1 MRILVTFAIK
11 AEFSQWSSRHPF
23 VPYEFENWETRREF
37 DLFKANIGP
46 NEVTVLL
53 TGMGAENAAKAM
65 SSIPIELHDLCIS
78 TGLAGSLDVSLTPGD
93 VVVARTSETLDQ
105 NCYAAS
111 EPILVDLAV
120 AYGAKLVNISLT
132 SEKIVATAE
141 EKEELSQK
149 GSIVEME
156 STHVLA
162 AATQKLVPCVAIRA
176 ISDAA
181 DEDLPVDFARILD
194 SHGHLKMG
202 GLLKEVGLSPYRIPM
217 LLQFGRQSRAA
228 GKSLADFLDRYIF
241 AISQNWSKIARHKI
255 PRIEEVS
262 AT

>member
-37 DLFKANIGP
+37 DLFKANIGSD
-46 NEVTVLL
+46 EVTVLL
-53 TGMGAENAAKAM
+53 TGIGGENATKAM
-65 SSIPIELHDLCIS
+65 ASIPLEIHDVCIS
-78 TGLAGSLDVSLTPGD
+78 SGLAGSLDALLTPGE
-93 VVVARTSETLDQ
+93 VVAARTTETLDQ
-105 NCYAAS
+105 SRQAAS
-111 EPILVDLAV
+111 DTILVALA
-120 AYGAKLVNISLT
+120 AACGAKAVSVSLT
-132 SEKIVATAE
+132 SEKIVGTAE
-141 EKEELSQK
+141 EKEGLSRK

-156 STHVLA
+156 TTHILA
-162 AATQKLVPCVAIRA
+162 AAAQRHVPCVAVRA

-202 GLLKEVGLSPYRIPM
+202 GLLKEVGLSPYRIPL

-228 GKSLADFLDRYIF
+228 AKSLADFLDRYI
-241 AISQNWSKIARHKI
+241 ATISQNWTKVAPPK
-255 PRIEEVS
+255 IEEVS

>member
-23 VPYEFENWETRREF
+23 VPYEFENWERRREF

-53 TGMGAENAAKAM
+53 TGIGGESAAKAI
-65 SSIPIELHDLCIS
+65 SSIPAEVHDICIS
-78 TGLAGSLDVSLTPGD
+78 SGLAGSLDAALTPGD
-93 VVVARTSETLDQ
+93 VVVAHNAETLDRRCQ
-105 NCYAAS
+105 ATSDAA
-111 EPILVDLAV
+111 LFDLAV
-120 AYGAKLVNISLT
+120 TYGAKPVNVSLT

-141 EKEELSQK
+141 AKEELSKK

-156 STHVLA
+156 SAYILA
-162 AATQKLVPCVAIRA
+162 TAAQRGVPAVAVRA
-176 ISDAA
+176 ISDAV
-181 DEDLPVDFARILD
+181 DEDLPVDFGRILD

-202 GLLKEVGLSPYRIPM
+202 GLLKEVGLSPYRIP
-217 LLQFGRQSRAA
+217 LLIQFGRQSRAA
-228 GKSLADFLDRYIF
+228 ANSLADFLDRYVY
-241 AISQNWSKIARHKI
+241 AISQNWTRLAPPK
-255 PRIEEVS
+255 IEEVS

>member
-46 NEVTVLL
+46 DEVAVLL
-53 TGMGAENAAKAM
+53 TGMGGENAAKAM
-65 SSIPIELHDLCIS
+65 SSIPLEIHDVCIS
-78 TGLAGSLDVSLTPGD
+78 SGLAGSLDVQLTPGD
-93 VVVARTSETLDQ
+93 VVTARSTETTGES
-105 NCYAAS
+105 CKAAS
-111 EPILVDLAV
+111 DTILVDLAV
-120 AYGAKLVNISLT
+120 ACGAKAVNVSLT
-132 SEKIVATAE
+132 SEKIIATAE
-141 EKEELSQK
+141 EKEGLSRK

-156 STHVLA
+156 TTHILT
-162 AATQKLVPCVAIRA
+162 AATQRHVPCVAVRA

-194 SHGHLKMG
+194 SHGRLKMG
-202 GLLKEVGLSPYRIPM
+202 GLLKEVGLSPYRIPL

-228 GKSLADFLDRYIF
+228 GKSLADFLDRYIS
-241 AISQNWSKIARHKI
+241 AISANWTRVAH
-255 PRIEEVS
+255 PRVEEVS

>member
-11 AEFSQWSSRHPF
+11 AEFSPWSSRHAF
-23 VPYEFENWETRREF
+23 VPYEFENWERRREF

-53 TGMGAENAAKAM
+53 TGMGVDNAAKAM
-65 SSIPIELHDLCIS
+65 SSIPIEVHDLCIS
-78 TGLAGSLDVSLTPGD
+78 TGLAGSLDGSLVPGD
-93 VVVARTSETLDQ
+93 IAVSRATEMLDQ
-105 NCYAAS
+105 SLLIAS

-120 AYGAKLVNISLT
+120 ASGAKLVNVSLT

-141 EKEELSQK
+141 EKEALGRK

-156 STHVLA
+156 STHILA
-162 AATQKLVPCVAIRA
+162 AATQKLVPCVAVRA

-217 LLQFGRQSRAA
+217 LIQFGRQSRAA
-228 GKSLADFLDRYIF
+228 AKSLANFLDRYVST
-241 AISQNWSKIARHKI
+241 IS
-255 PRIEEVS
+255 
-262 AT
+262 

>member
-11 AEFSQWSSRHPF
+11 AEFSPWSSRHPF
-23 VPYEFENWETRREF
+23 VPYEFENWERRREF
-37 DLFKANIGP
+37 DLFKANIGL

-53 TGMGAENAAKAM
+53 TGMGAENAAHAM

-78 TGLAGSLDVSLTPGD
+78 AGLAGSLDATLTPSD
-93 VVVARTSETLDQ
+93 IVVARVSETLDER
-105 NCYAAS
+105 CRAAS
-111 EPILVDLAV
+111 DPSLVDLAV
-120 AYGAKLVNISLT
+120 ALGAKPVQVSLT

-141 EKEELSQK
+141 EKEELGRM

-156 STHVLA
+156 STHILA
-162 AATQKLVPCVAIRA
+162 AATQMLVPCVAVRA

-202 GLLKEVGLSPYRIPM
+202 GLLKEVGLSPYRIP
-217 LLQFGRQSRAA
+217 LLLRFGHQSRAA
-228 GKSLADFLDRYIF
+228 AKSLADFLDRYIP
-241 AISQNWSKIARHKI
+241 AISQNWSRVAHPK
-255 PRIEEVS
+255 IEEVS

>member
-23 VPYEFENWETRREF
+23 VPYEFENWEHRREF
-37 DLFKANIGP
+37 DLFKANIGSD
-46 NEVTVLL
+46 EVTVLL
-53 TGMGAENAAKAM
+53 TGMGCENAAKAI
-65 SSIPIELHDLCIS
+65 SSIPVEIHDVCIS
-78 TGLAGSLDVSLTPGD
+78 SGLAGSLDGALKPGD
-93 VVVARTSETLDQ
+93 IVVARTSETLDQ
-105 NCYAAS
+105 NCKAAS
-111 EPILVDLAV
+111 DRVLLDLAV
-120 AYGAKLVNISLT
+120 ASGAMPVTVTLT

-141 EKEELSQK
+141 EKEALSQK

-156 STHVLA
+156 STHILRA
-162 AATQKLVPCVAIRA
+162 AIERHVPCVAVRA

-194 SHGHLKMG
+194 SHGRLKMG
-202 GLLKEVGLSPYRIPM
+202 GLLKEVGLRPYRIPL

-228 GKSLADFLDRYIF
+228 GKSLADFLDRYIA
-241 AISQNWSKIARHKI
+241 AISQNRTRLSPA
-255 PRIEEVS
+255 RIEEVS

>member
-23 VPYEFENWETRREF
+23 VPYEFENWERRREF

-53 TGMGAENAAKAM
+53 TGMGGESAAKSM
-65 SSIPIELHDLCIS
+65 LSVPVDFHDVCIS
-78 TGLAGSLDVSLTPGD
+78 AGLAGSLDTALRPGD
-93 VVVARTSETLDQ
+93 VIVAHTTETLDQ
-105 NCYAAS
+105 SCQAAS
-111 EPILVDLAV
+111 DPVLFDLAV
-120 AYGAKLVNISLT
+120 TSGARRVNVCLT
-132 SEKIVATAE
+132 SEKIVATTE
-141 EKEELSQK
+141 RKEELSQK

-156 STHVLA
+156 SAYILA
-162 AATQKLVPCVAIRA
+162 AAAQRKVPAVVVRA

-181 DEDLPVDFARILD
+181 DEDMPVDFSRVLD

-202 GLLKEVGLSPYRIPM
+202 GLLKEVGLSPYRIP
-217 LLQFGRQSRAA
+217 LLIQFGRQSRAA
-228 GKSLADFLDRYIF
+228 GKSLADFLDRYIY
-241 AISQNWSKIARHKI
+241 AISQNWTRLAPPK
-255 PRIEEVS
+255 IEEVS

>member
-37 DLFKANIGP
+37 DLFKANIGRD
-46 NEVTVLL
+46 EITVLL
-53 TGMGAENAAKAM
+53 TGIGGENAANAM
-65 SSIPIELHDLCIS
+65 LSIPLDLHDICIS
-78 TGLAGSLDVSLTPGD
+78 SGLAGSLDAALKPGD
-93 VVVARTSETLDQ
+93 VAVARTTETLDQ
-105 NCYAAS
+105 ERKAAS
-111 EPILVDLAV
+111 DAALLALAV
-120 AYGAKLVNISLT
+120 ASGAMAVNVSLT
-132 SEKIVATAE
+132 SEKIIATAE

-156 STHVLA
+156 TTHILA
-162 AATQKLVPCVAIRA
+162 AAAQKHVPCVAVRA

-194 SHGHLKMG
+194 SRGHLKMG
-202 GLLKEVGLSPYRIPM
+202 GLIKEVGFSPYRIPL

-228 GKSLADFLDRYIF
+228 GKSLADFLDRYI
-241 AISQNWSKIARHKI
+241 ATISQNWTKVAPPK
-255 PRIEEVS
+255 IEEVS